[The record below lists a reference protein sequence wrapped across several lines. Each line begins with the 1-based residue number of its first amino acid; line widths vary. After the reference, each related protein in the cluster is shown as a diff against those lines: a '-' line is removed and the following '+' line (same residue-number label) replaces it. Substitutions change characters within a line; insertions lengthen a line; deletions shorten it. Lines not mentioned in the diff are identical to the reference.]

1 MEKKTFQDVV
11 ELMARLRGPD
21 GCPWDREQTPRSLRS
36 NLIEETY
43 EVLDAIERDDPEAL
57 KEELGD
63 LLLQVLFHAQM
74 AREQGRFSIEEVL
87 SDLHDK
93 LVRRH
98 PHVFGSSRVQ
108 SAEEALHRWQTMK
121 AAEQPAST
129 SAATL
134 DGVSPH
140 QPALQEAYEMSRR
153 AVAAGFEW
161 ERFEDL
167 LDKQRE
173 EVEELRRAKA
183 SGDKEWLEDE
193 AGDLLFVA
201 VNVARY
207 LGYDPELALRRTNRR
222 FRRRFAEVEAE
233 LAKSGRRPQDA
244 TAAEL
249 NDLWELVKSRETD

>member
-1 MEKKTFQDVV
+1 MEKKTFQEVV
-11 ELMARLRGPD
+11 ELMARLRGPE

-74 AREQGRFSIEEVL
+74 AREQGQFSIEDVL
-87 SDLHDK
+87 TGLHDK

-121 AAEQPAST
+121 AAEQPAPG

-140 QPALQEAYEMSRR
+140 QPALQEAYEISRR
-153 AVAAGFEW
+153 AVGAGFEW

-173 EVEELRRAKA
+173 EVEELQRAKA

-249 NDLWELVKSRETD
+249 NELWELVKSREPE